1 MGYIIGDDGWVN
13 ADIIGQE
20 TYLLF
25 SLWLTFPYFF
35 FQFHDI
41 YNWHV
46 NTIAYSLY
54 PNHLLGLEGSLR
66 YSSFYIREYNT
77 FASSSIQSHKNQRFT
92 NIYMKHCYIP
102 RFFIYYIFYVKRI
115 ILFFFWDDYIFFF
128 LRKYLLLC
136 SGYINLSH

>member
-46 NTIAYSLY
+46 NTI
-54 PNHLLGLEGSLR
+54 
-66 YSSFYIREYNT
+66 
-77 FASSSIQSHKNQRFT
+77 
-92 NIYMKHCYIP
+92 
-102 RFFIYYIFYVKRI
+102 
-115 ILFFFWDDYIFFF
+115 
-128 LRKYLLLC
+128 
-136 SGYINLSH
+136 